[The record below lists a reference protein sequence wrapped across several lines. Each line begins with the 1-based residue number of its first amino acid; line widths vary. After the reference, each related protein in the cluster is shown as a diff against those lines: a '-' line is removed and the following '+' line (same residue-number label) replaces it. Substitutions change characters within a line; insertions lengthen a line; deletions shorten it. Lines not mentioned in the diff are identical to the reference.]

1 MPTPYGAGPA
11 AGDAASG
18 AARPLLPRGVRGEV
32 RPGGGG
38 KGEGGDGE
46 VRLGRLS
53 PRRTSPTMYEPV
65 IG

>member
-46 VRLGRLS
+46 VLGVADAGV
-53 PRRTSPTMYEPV
+53 PAPN
-65 IG
+65 G